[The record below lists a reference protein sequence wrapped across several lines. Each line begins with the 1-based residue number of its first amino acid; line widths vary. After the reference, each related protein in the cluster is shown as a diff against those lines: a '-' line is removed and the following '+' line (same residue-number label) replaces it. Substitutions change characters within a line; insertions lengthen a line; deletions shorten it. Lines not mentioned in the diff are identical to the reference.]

1 MKSQLRKQTMAA
13 LSALPNE
20 DLLQKTERMYK
31 DLFSLPDW
39 QNASTIAV
47 TISRGLEIP
56 TRPVIE
62 QAWEEGKQVCIPK
75 CHPDTKK
82 MQFRA
87 YQTDDQLETVYAG
100 LLEPIIEKT
109 KEVNQ
114 SQIDLVIVECLF

>member
-1 MKSQLRKQTMAA
+1 MKSQLRKRRWRHC
-13 LSALPNE
+13 
-20 DLLQKTERMYK
+20 LLYQMKIFFKKRNVCISTCFLCRSGK
-31 DLFSLPDW
+31 ICG
-39 QNASTIAV
+39 TIAV

-82 MQFRA
+82 MQFRT

-100 LLEPIIEKT
+100 LLEFIIEKQ
-109 KEVNQ
+109 K
-114 SQIDLVIVECLF
+114 